1 MEKPKFAF
9 TARAFYYAVKKY
21 GSVIFTSIEKPLV
34 VENTLIKIPET
45 INVDT
50 SNDWTVRCISQHWQD
65 FQSPPPW
72 GLDESREELKILAK
86 LDTLYADNV
95 KIVYSTLAEL
105 SFLNKVYG
113 NDELLNVSELGA
125 WLG

>member
-9 TARAFYYAVKKY
+9 TARAFYYAIEEY
-21 GSVIFTSIEKPLV
+21 GEYVFSLEDPMV
-34 VENTLIKIPET
+34 VENTLINIPEIRYT
-45 INVDT
+45 DT
-50 SNDWTVRCISQHWQD
+50 SKSWTVACIARNWHK
-65 FQSPPPW
+65 FKSPPPW

-113 NDELLNVSELGA
+113 NDELINVSELGA